1 MFSHNC
7 HKNAVKK
14 GGQYCAFLLD
24 RNLRG
29 NVQGELGKDK
39 TVVEGGGR
47 LGRERV
53 YFGSQGH
60 L

>member
-1 MFSHNC
+1 ME
-7 HKNAVKK
+7 
-14 GGQYCAFLLD
+14 YCELLTD
-24 RNLRG
+24 RNRHG

-39 TVVEGGGR
+39 TVVEGGGK